1 MTDERKK
8 TVEVSVNDGVRTL
21 TLDRPPV
28 NVMDL
33 PMIEELAARI
43 DEAGRDPATRVL
55 VFRARGKAFSAG
67 VEVGDHTPDKAP
79 AMIAGFTRMF
89 QAMLEASVPTVAV
102 VEGAALGGGA
112 ELALF
117 CDLVLMGPKASFGVP
132 EITLGFFPPIAA
144 AVLPRR
150 IPRAVAMELM
160 LTGDRIDAARAHAVG
175 LANAVL
181 PAEGTEEA
189 IGAFVGRVA
198 RWSGSVL
205 RLAVRAADQTDGM
218 PVPLALRHAG
228 TIFLADLMRTQD
240 VREGLASFFEKRK
253 PVWKDQ

>member
-1 MTDERKK
+1 MAEGKR
-8 TVEVSVNDGVRTL
+8 TVEVSVKDGVRTL
-21 TLDRPPV
+21 VLDRPPV

-33 PMIEELAARI
+33 AMIEELGTAI
-43 DEAGRDPATRVL
+43 EEAGKDPATRVV
-55 VFRARGKAFSAG
+55 VFRSRGKAFSAG
-67 VEVGDHTPDKAP
+67 VEVGDHTPEKAP
-79 AMIAGFTRMF
+79 AMIMAFTHMF
-89 QAMLEASVPTVAV
+89 QAMLDAAVPTVAV

-117 CDLVLMGPKASFGVP
+117 CDLILMGPKGSFGVP

-144 AVLPRR
+144 AALPRR

-160 LTGDRIDAARAHAVG
+160 LTGDRIDAQRAHAVG

-189 IGAFVGRVA
+189 IQAFVGRVA
-198 RWSGSVL
+198 RGSGAVL
-205 RLAVRAADQTDGM
+205 RLAVRSVDQTDGM
-218 PVPLALRHAG
+218 PLPLALNHAG
-228 TIFLADLMRTQD
+228 AIFLAELMRTQD

-253 PVWKDQ
+253 PAWKDR